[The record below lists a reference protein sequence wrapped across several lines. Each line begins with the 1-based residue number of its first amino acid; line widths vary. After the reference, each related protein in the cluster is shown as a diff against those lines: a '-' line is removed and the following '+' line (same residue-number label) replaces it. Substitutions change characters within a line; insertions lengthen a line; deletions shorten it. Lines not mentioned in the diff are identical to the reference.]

1 MMKDKEAE
9 KESTKLYVQAKSGE
23 DYSAVFWGKWD
34 VNRSISKKAQRIKFT
49 RSDES
54 KNPFFQGRNRGHKN
68 PDLDEDKVKDV
79 IFGNQFKLVL
89 YNDGTLYS
97 WGISAKG

>member
-1 MMKDKEAE
+1 MKD
-9 KESTKLYVQAKSGE
+9 STTEQEPSKLYVQAKAGE
-23 DYSAVFWGKWD
+23 EYSAVFWGKWD
-34 VNRSISKKAQRIKFT
+34 VNKSMSKKPQKIKFS

-54 KNPFFQGRNRGHKN
+54 KNAFFKDRNRGLKN
-68 PDLDEDKVKDV
+68 PDLDEDKVKDI

-97 WGISAKG
+97 WGISSKG